1 MEAITAVC
9 RECKKRFPLGR
20 RANQHRRAN
29 GSLNKTRRFCSSA
42 CKQAAYRRRSRN
54 ADRPKMVPGTNAH
67 AAVTRPLEHI
77 ETVGKIRTEKTTEPR
92 RDRARQ
98 LDRRIGPD
106 AVYPGMYR
114 IRLSD
119 GSLSDMVNST
129 RAKDAVRDYSQ
140 GQN

>member
-54 ADRPKMVPGTNAH
+54 AKAEKVVQGINTH

-77 ETVGKIRTEKTTEPR
+77 ETIGKIRTEKTTEPYR
-92 RDRARQ
+92 NRARK
-98 LDRRIGPD
+98 LDRRIVPD

-119 GSLSDMVNST
+119 GSLSDLVNLM
-129 RAKDAVRDYSQ
+129 RAKDAVRDYSP
-140 GQN
+140 